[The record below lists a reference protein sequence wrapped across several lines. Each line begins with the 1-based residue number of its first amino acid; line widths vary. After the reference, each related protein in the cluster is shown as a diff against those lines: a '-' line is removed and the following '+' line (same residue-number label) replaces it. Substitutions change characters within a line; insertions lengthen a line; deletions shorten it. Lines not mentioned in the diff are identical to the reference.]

1 MIKKIL
7 RVVLKD
13 GSVREYLNGDYTEY
27 EWRPEAFIV
36 KNGNCWTAMFNW
48 SCVCEALLLD
58 VEEVEN
64 G

>member
-13 GSVREYLNGDYTEY
+13 GSVREYLDGEFLDYD
-27 EWRPEAFIV
+27 WRPEIFIV
-36 KNGNCWTAMFNW
+36 KNGDRWVAMFNW
-48 SCVCEALLLD
+48 DCVREALLID